1 MQMPQMTLTLAA
13 GITNIDFLFS
23 LAELVNAS
31 IHRYFEDE
39 MRDCFGYQAF
49 GQNASVHVVPG
60 PVKRPSRALA
70 YQHPLSI
77 FAHLFN
83 TFTLVQESV

>member
-23 LAELVNAS
+23 LAELVNTS

-49 GQNASVHVVPG
+49 GQNASVRVVPG

-77 FAHLFN
+77 FAHLFK
-83 TFTLVQESV
+83 TLTLVQESV